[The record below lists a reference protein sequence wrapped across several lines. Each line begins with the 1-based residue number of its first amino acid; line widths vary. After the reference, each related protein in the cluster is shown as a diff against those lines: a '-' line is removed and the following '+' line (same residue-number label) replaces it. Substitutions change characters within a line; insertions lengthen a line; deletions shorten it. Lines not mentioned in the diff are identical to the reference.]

1 MHGIKIIRATTL
13 ALSIQSY
20 SGHVSPVMSREWS
33 QLLHDLLSLTDGFGF
48 HQAHLLMRKSH
59 ETGCREIDPVSLCSR
74 QHLSFHFFCVLRSLM
89 CRLYGVDFTVVFLS
103 LTDGSDVHQPTCLQ

>member
-1 MHGIKIIRATTL
+1 MHGIKIIRATAL

-48 HQAHLLMRKSH
+48 HQAHLLIRKSR
-59 ETGCREIDPVSLCSR
+59 ETGFREIDPVSLCSR
-74 QHLSFHFFCVLRSLM
+74 QHLSFHFFLCSSFSNVSSIWS
-89 CRLYGVDFTVVFLS
+89 RLHGGFFVTNRWV
-103 LTDGSDVHQPTCLQ
+103 